1 MKIESH
7 GGGGTCREGNVLRL
21 LEKHG
26 IGLRI
31 EEPDHGLTR
40 KRLFAGVDDTGRDG
54 TLITLT
60 DKAGHV
66 GLYHHILLGHGLTGE

>member
-1 MKIESH
+1 MKIESY
-7 GGGGTCREGNVLRL
+7 GSGRARSKRYILRL

-31 EEPDHGLTR
+31 EEPEHGLTR
-40 KRLFAGVDDTGRDG
+40 KRLFTGVDDTGRDG